1 MNKAP
6 GNFLGALFFV
16 VILLVIRRMTSIPRF
31 LLIVLLLLYPPCAQ
45 AETSQSFSS
54 WLSDFKRDASSQGIS
69 QDTLDDAFA
78 DTRPL
83 DRVLTLDRKQPES
96 TLTLDEYLENVLTPK
111 RIKDGRKFYAE
122 NRSLL
127 KKIGAEYGVQP
138 RFIVALW
145 GIETNYGRNTGGFST
160 IDSLATLAYDG
171 RRSEF
176 FREELVN
183 ALKVLRSEHMPAA
196 DMKGS
201 WAGAL
206 GQCQFMPSSFLK
218 YAVDYDHDGKHD
230 IWHTKADVFASI
242 ANYLE
247 SSGWDG
253 EEGWGRRVKLPRGFD
268 VSLADIK
275 SEKTL
280 AEWKKLGVRKTD
292 GTALPSTQSPASV
305 IMVGEGEDA
314 VPYIIYSNYKVILK
328 WNRSRFFATAVG
340 TLADR
345 IGK

>member
-31 LLIVLLLLYPPCAQ
+31 LLIVLLLLYPTCAQ

-176 FREELVN
+176 FRDELLN
-183 ALKVLRSEHMPAA
+183 ALKVLQSEHMSAE
-196 DMKGS
+196 DMRGS

-230 IWHTKADVFASI
+230 IWHTQSDVFASI
-242 ANYLE
+242 ANYL
-247 SSGWDG
+247 SSVGWNG
-253 EEGWGRRVKLPRGFD
+253 NASWGGRVKLPPKFD
-268 VSLADIK
+268 KTLTDIK
-275 SEKTL
+275 TEKTL
-280 AEWKKLGVRKTD
+280 QEWHKLGVRKLSGKT
-292 GTALPSTQSPASV
+292 LPSDSMKASV
-305 IMVGEGEDA
+305 IMVGEGADA
-314 VPYIIYSNYKVILK
+314 VPYIIYSNYKVLLQ
-328 WNRSRFFATAVG
+328 WNRSRYFATAVG
-340 TLADR
+340 TLADA